1 MLFLV
6 AKHLLPPQTVRYRGN
21 VYALRT
27 QPKQRIRFP
36 SRHTAPPVPGV
47 PEPDAADAIQEGVV
61 PLSALPRTKWKHKMT
76 HKDIEENGVIVK
88 RQGLTVLEG
97 ELFWKGKFRQPPVTL
112 EFTWEYT
119 LDPKT
124 GKYFLTHAELED
136 GSSHVLV
143 DEHGK
148 PTSLAGALFTIRHAL
163 GKNPTEPPPNLEQA
177 QRFARYVKYDGHVY
191 CRANAAQFI
200 ADIRTGK
207 SSWPGVEI
215 EVRPDDYSDDVAE
228 LANLRV
234 KDLADRG
241 KGTGSQVMQWIT
253 SLADAHDV
261 TLRLHVEPFG
271 EDAPPKPVIKRFYR
285 GHGFRDRKQNWME
298 RKPRTASVART
309 ADTDGDYL
317 YHVTYVNQ
325 LPSIGSGGLLP
336 GAPTSFESGQAAR
349 SSGRVFWTE
358 PSAIGFWMEKKGD
371 VAENESDNPVQD
383 GLIPIVLRTYEP
395 EGELY
400 DDEAG
405 SQDAP
410 DAAYYTEE
418 PMPPSEL
425 ELWNGH
431 SWVPVAQA
439 NVDSLVKQAYDAADI
454 EIVDGE
460 ELVYMDSEHFLP

>member
-177 QRFARYVKYDGHVY
+177 QRVARYVKYDCHVY
-191 CRANAAQFI
+191 CRADAAQFI
-200 ADIRTGK
+200 AAIRTGK
-207 SSWPGVEI
+207 SSWGWRLRCVPTTTATTLPSSPTYASRTWLTAARAPGP
-215 EVRPDDYSDDVAE
+215 RSCS
-228 LANLRV
+228 
-234 KDLADRG
+234 
-241 KGTGSQVMQWIT
+241 GSPPWPTHTT
-253 SLADAHDV
+253 S
-261 TLRLHVEPFG
+261 PFG
-271 EDAPPKPVIKRFYR
+271 C
-285 GHGFRDRKQNWME
+285 
-298 RKPRTASVART
+298 T
-309 ADTDGDYL
+309 
-317 YHVTYVNQ
+317 
-325 LPSIGSGGLLP
+325 
-336 GAPTSFESGQAAR
+336 
-349 SSGRVFWTE
+349 
-358 PSAIGFWMEKKGD
+358 
-371 VAENESDNPVQD
+371 
-383 GLIPIVLRTYEP
+383 
-395 EGELY
+395 
-400 DDEAG
+400 
-405 SQDAP
+405 
-410 DAAYYTEE
+410 
-418 PMPPSEL
+418 
-425 ELWNGH
+425 
-431 SWVPVAQA
+431 
-439 NVDSLVKQAYDAADI
+439 
-454 EIVDGE
+454 
-460 ELVYMDSEHFLP
+460 